1 METGLLRADGAGRPS
16 SIWTEVLTMRSPLD
30 TYCAQGWAHC
40 GRHWLLLLM
49 VFAVSG
55 SVLAQPA
62 PCAGAG
68 VFAEAE
74 ILFGDYHTE
83 SVALGDLDGDGDLD
97 AFVVYELAS
106 LTRIFFNQGGQQGQQ
121 AGTLLDSGQQLST
134 CNIPRVSLGDLDGD
148 GDLDAFISCGED
160 DPHRVHINQGG
171 MQGGVEGFFSYGGE
185 QDLGNFQGRGNA
197 LGDVDGDGDLDA
209 FVVHDYFE
217 PDRIYINQGNL
228 QGGSAGEFVDSGQ
241 SLGSRRS
248 SSVALADLDGD
259 GDLDAFVTHFDGPD
273 GIYLNQGGAQN
284 GTEGVYIDSGQI
296 LQSWGSLDVALAD
309 LDGDG
314 DIDAIPVKGS
324 ALVLLNQGGAQGG
337 SEGEFLSSA
346 YLYGTVTDRAIAIG
360 DIDNDGDLDA
370 VVAGNSIY
378 EVLHLNQGGLQGGI
392 AGTFSTDLQAIPSN
406 NLTRDIALGDLDGD
420 GDLDAISV
428 SGAIPGGVPDLIHW
442 NQFIAPDCDGNGN
455 PDRCDV
461 QQDPLLDCDGN
472 GELDSC
478 ELTSGASDINGN
490 GILDVC
496 EETLFVRGDVN
507 TDGTTDIADAIF
519 SLNYLFGEIALSCQ
533 DAADSNDDG
542 LLNIADPIHLLSF
555 LFGGDT
561 APPAPFPDCD
571 ADPSD
576 DLLECQ
582 SAGDCI

>member
-1 METGLLRADGAGRPS
+1 MKACLLRADGTGRATL
-16 SIWTEVLTMRSPLD
+16 WTEVLTMRSPLD
-30 TYCAQGWAHC
+30 THWT
-40 GRHWLLLLM
+40 RHWLIML
-49 VFAVSG
+49 VVIAFSG

-68 VFAEAE
+68 VFAEPE
-74 ILFGDYHTE
+74 TLFGSYHTE

-121 AGTLLDSGQQLST
+121 AGTLLDSGQQLGT

-171 MQGGVEGFFSYGGE
+171 IQGGVEGFFSHGGE
-185 QDLGNFQGRGNA
+185 QDLGNFHGRGNA

-217 PDRIYINQGNL
+217 ADRIYINQGNL
-228 QGGSAGEFVDSGQ
+228 QGGSAGQFVDSGQ

-273 GIYLNQGGAQN
+273 GIYLNQGGDQN

-296 LQSWGSLDVALAD
+296 LQTSYSLDVALAD

-314 DIDAIPVKGS
+314 DIDAIPVRGS
-324 ALVLLNQGGAQGG
+324 ALVLMNQGGAQGG
-337 SEGEFLSSA
+337 SEGDFLSSA
-346 YLYGTVTDRAIAIG
+346 YLMGTVTDRAIAIG

-370 VVAGNSIY
+370 VVAGSSIY
-378 EVLHLNQGGLQGGI
+378 EVLHLNQGGLQGGT

-406 NLTRDIALGDLDGD
+406 NFTRDIALGDLDND

-428 SGAIPGGVPDLIHW
+428 SGAFPGGVPDLIHW

-455 PDRCDV
+455 PDPCDV
-461 QQDPLLDCDGN
+461 QQDPSLDCDGN

-496 EETLFVRGDVN
+496 EETLFLRGDVN
-507 TDGTTDIADAIF
+507 TDGILDIADAIYVLGWLIGYDW
-519 SLNYLFGEIALSCQ
+519 SSPTCMDSC
-533 DAADSNDDG
+533 DSNDDG
-542 LLNIADPIHLLSF
+542 GIDIADPIHFLGF
-555 LFGGDT
+555 LFSNSA
-561 APPAPFPDCD
+561 APPPPFPDCD
-571 ADPSD
+571 IDPTADA
-576 DLLECQ
+576 LECD
-582 SAGDCI
+582 AFDGCP